1 MLPVIDH
8 TKPIVIYSD
17 GGPDHH
23 VTCGSVQL
31 SFKNVFLQGDFDM
44 IVAVRTP
51 PVIARKTL
59 RKIGLDNFGIS
70 SPIFL

>member
-31 SFKNVFLQGDFDM
+31 SSKKINVFLQGDFDM

-59 RKIGLDNFGIS
+59 RSI
-70 SPIFL
+70 